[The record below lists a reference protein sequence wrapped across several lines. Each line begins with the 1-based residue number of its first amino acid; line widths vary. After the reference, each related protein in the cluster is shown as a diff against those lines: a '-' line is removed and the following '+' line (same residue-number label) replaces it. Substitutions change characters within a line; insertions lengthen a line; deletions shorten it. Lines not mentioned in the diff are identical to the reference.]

1 MNGVLCV
8 ETVGRIRRLHFV
20 DGRSIKE
27 IARLLRVSRNTVRRV
42 IRSETPALS
51 YERTV
56 QPRPQLGPYATRLE
70 QMLEEDE
77 RLPARQRRRTV
88 RLYEALVAEGYA
100 GKDDSVYRFV
110 KLWREE
116 RARRSADV
124 FIPLVFAAGEA
135 YQFDWSYETVE
146 LDGEAVTVKVAHFR
160 LCHSRHY
167 FVRAYLREAQEQVF
181 DAHNRAFA
189 FFGGLTRRG
198 IYDNLKT
205 CVDAVLRGKDRSFN
219 ARFLQLCNHYLLE
232 PTACT
237 PAAGWEKGQV
247 ENQVNEIRQRLFRP
261 RPKFA
266 DLAAFNTWLESQC
279 TELAQR
285 RAHPEQRGRTVWEV
299 YQEERSALRALPT
312 PFPSYREIETR
323 ASTTSLVRFDA
334 NRYSVDCRVAGRR
347 VTLRADAERVV
358 IVHEESIV
366 ADHPRSF
373 DRYQTIYEP
382 WHYLPALARK
392 PGALR
397 NGAPFVDWSLP
408 AALTE
413 VRRKL
418 ERHSDGDR
426 QFVAILHAVAHDGLP
441 AVEAACREALT
452 SHSVSADVVLALLA
466 RARDPAAAT
475 PLALPQALVLTNE
488 PLADC
493 GRYNQLLRMPLPCKL
508 PSCSI

>member
-1 MNGVLCV
+1 MLCV

-27 IARLLRVSRNTVRRV
+27 IARLLKVSRNTVRRV
-42 IRSETPALS
+42 VRAETPALV

-70 QMLEEDE
+70 QLLEEDE
-77 RLPARQRRRTV
+77 RLPLRERRRTM
-88 RLYEALVAEGYA
+88 RLYEALVAEGYP

-116 RARRSADV
+116 RARRAVDV
-124 FIPLVFAAGEA
+124 FIPLVFAPGEA

-146 LDGEAVTVKVAHFR
+146 LDGEAIMVKVAHFR

-167 FVRAYLREAQEQVF
+167 FVRAYLREAQEQAF

-189 FFGGLTRRG
+189 FFGGVTRRG

-205 CVDAVLRGKDRSFN
+205 CVDAVLRGKDRTFN
-219 ARFLQLCNHYLLE
+219 DRFLQLCNHYLLE

-266 DLAAFNTWLESQC
+266 DIAAFNAWLESQC

-299 YQEERSALRALPT
+299 YQDERPTLRALPT

-323 ASTTSLVRFDA
+323 ASSTSLVRFDG
-334 NRYSVDCRVAGRR
+334 NRYSVDCRAAGRQLT
-347 VTLRADAERVV
+347 VRANAERIV
-358 IVHEESIV
+358 IVHDDDIV

-382 WHYLPALARK
+382 WHYLTALARK

-426 QFVAILHAVAHDGLP
+426 QFVAILHAVAHDGLS
-441 AVEAACREALT
+441 AVEAACGEALA
-452 SHSVSADVVLALLA
+452 SHSVSADVVLAWLA
-466 RARDPAAAT
+466 RARDSTPPA
-475 PLALPQALVLTNE
+475 PLDIPKALVLAHE
-488 PLADC
+488 PHADC
-493 GRYNQLLRMPLPCKL
+493 CRYNQLLRMPLPCKL
-508 PSCSI
+508 PNCST

>member
-1 MNGVLCV
+1 MLCV

-27 IARLLRVSRNTVRRV
+27 IARLLKVSRNTVRRV
-42 IRSETPALS
+42 IRSEPPALT
-51 YERTV
+51 YARTV
-56 QPRPQLGPYATRLE
+56 QPRPQLGAYATRLE
-70 QMLEEDE
+70 EMLDAEE

-88 RLYEALVAEGYA
+88 RLYEALRFAGYA

-116 RARRSADV
+116 RARRSAAV

-266 DLAAFNTWLESQC
+266 DLATFNAWLESQC

-285 RAHPEQRGRTVWEV
+285 RAHPEQRGRSVWEV
-299 YQEERSALRALPT
+299 YQEERAALRSLPT
-312 PFPSYREIETR
+312 PFPSYREIDTR

-334 NRYSVDCRVAGRR
+334 NRYSVDCRVAGRP

-358 IVHEESIV
+358 IVHGETVV

-382 WHYLPALARK
+382 WHYLPALSRK

-408 AALTE
+408 APLTD

-418 ERHSDGDR
+418 ERHGDGDR
-426 QFVAILHAVAHDGLP
+426 QFVAILHAVAYDGLP
-441 AVEAACREALT
+441 AVEAACREALA

-466 RARDPAAAT
+466 RARDPAPPAS
-475 PLALPQALVLTNE
+475 LAIPQALVLAHE
-488 PLADC
+488 PDADC
-493 GRYNQLLRMPLPCKL
+493 SRYNRLLRMVLPCKL
-508 PSCSI
+508 PNCSI